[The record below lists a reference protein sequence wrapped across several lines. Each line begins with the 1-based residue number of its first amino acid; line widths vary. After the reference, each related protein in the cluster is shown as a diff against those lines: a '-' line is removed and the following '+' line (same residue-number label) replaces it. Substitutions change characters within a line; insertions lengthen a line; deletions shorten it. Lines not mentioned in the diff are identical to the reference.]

1 MNLSR
6 LDLNLVLALR
16 ALLEERNVTRAGERV
31 GLSQPA
37 MSAALSRLRRHFD
50 DELLARTGNT
60 YELTPLG
67 VALRDR
73 SATACD
79 LLERVFA
86 SQADFDPAAEIRE
99 FTLLA
104 SDYGTAVF
112 GAALAR
118 TLHHEAPGIRLT
130 FQHPA
135 PSVQENTATLLSTVD
150 GLLMPHGVID
160 GFPAVDLYTD
170 RWLCMVADDH
180 PEVGDALTL
189 DQLAGLPWVVYQRPY
204 DAPVARQLSMIG
216 ISPRVEVSVQT
227 FQLLPHMV
235 EGTRRVAMI
244 QERLAR
250 RAVLVAGVRV
260 LPCPFEAVPVREA
273 MWWHPVHAQD
283 AAHIW
288 LRRKAAE
295 VGATLT
301 GNGLAEPAA
310 AAAPGAEPGAGPG
323 AGPGVLPSRP
333 RAPRTGR

>member
-6 LDLNLVLALR
+6 LDLNLVVALR
-16 ALLEERNVTRAGERV
+16 ALLEERNVTRAGERI

-37 MSAALSRLRRHFD
+37 MSAALARLRRHFG
-50 DELLARTGNT
+50 DELLARTGNA

-73 SATACD
+73 SVTACD
-79 LLERVFA
+79 LLERVFS
-86 SQADFDPAAEIRE
+86 SQADFDPAAETRE
-99 FTLLA
+99 FTLFA

-118 TLHHEAPGIRLT
+118 ALHDEAPGIRLT
-130 FQHPA
+130 FQHTP
-135 PSVQENTATLLSTVD
+135 PSVVENPATSLSTVD

-160 GFPAVDLYTD
+160 GLPAVDLHQD
-170 RWLCMVADDH
+170 RWLCLVADDN
-180 PEVGDALTL
+180 PEIGDALTL
-189 DQLAGLPWVVYQRPY
+189 DHLARLPWVVYQRPY
-204 DAPVARQLSMIG
+204 DAPAARQLSMIG
-216 ISPRVEVSVQT
+216 ISPRVEVSVQA

-235 EGTRRVAMI
+235 EGTSRVAMI

-250 RAVLVAGVRV
+250 RAVRSAAVRV

-288 LRRKAAE
+288 LRQKAAE
-295 VGATLT
+295 VGVTLT
-301 GNGLAEPAA
+301 GNGHGTAV
-310 AAAPGAEPGAGPG
+310 PGGHGAG
-323 AGPGVLPSRP
+323 S
-333 RAPRTGR
+333 APDRM

>member
-1 MNLSR
+1 MAWMVLARKVSHWWCLMNLSR

-50 DELLARTGNT
+50 DELLARTGNS

-86 SQADFDPAAEIRE
+86 SQADFDPAAESRE

-104 SDYGTAVF
+104 SDYGAAVF
-112 GAALAR
+112 GSALAR
-118 TLHHEAPGIRLT
+118 ALHQEAPGIRLA
-130 FQHPA
+130 FQHSTPA
-135 PSVQENTATLLSTVD
+135 AVENTATMLSTVD
-150 GLLMPHGVID
+150 GLLLPHGIID
-160 GFPAVDLYTD
+160 GFPAVDLHQD

-180 PEVGDALTL
+180 PDVGDELTL
-189 DQLAGLPWVVYQRPY
+189 DQLARLPWVVYQRPY
-204 DAPVARQLSMIG
+204 DAPAARQLSMIG

-250 RAVLVAGVRV
+250 RAVRSAAVRV
-260 LPCPFEAVPVREA
+260 LPCPFEAVPVQEA
-273 MWWHPVHAQD
+273 LWWHPVHTQD

-288 LRRKAAE
+288 LRRKAEE
-295 VGATLT
+295 VGATLMES
-301 GNGLAEPAA
+301 GD
-310 AAAPGAEPGAGPG
+310 
-323 AGPGVLPSRP
+323 
-333 RAPRTGR
+333 

>member
-1 MNLSR
+1 
-6 LDLNLVLALR
+6 
-16 ALLEERNVTRAGERV
+16 
-31 GLSQPA
+31 
-37 MSAALSRLRRHFD
+37 MSAALSRLRRRFD
-50 DELLARTGNT
+50 DDLLSRTGNS

-67 VALRDR
+67 AALRDR

-86 SQADFDPAAEIRE
+86 SQADFDPAAETRE

-104 SDYGTAVF
+104 SDYGAAAF

-118 TLHHEAPGIRLT
+118 ALHHEAPGIRLT
-130 FQHPA
+130 FRHPA
-135 PSVQENTATLLSTVD
+135 PSVEENTAALLSTVD

-160 GFPAVDLYTD
+160 GFPAVDLYQD

-189 DQLAGLPWVVYQRPY
+189 DQLAGLPWAVCQRPY
-204 DAPVARQLSMIG
+204 DAPVARQLSMLG
-216 ISPRVEVSVQT
+216 ISPRVEVSVRT
-227 FQLLPHMV
+227 CQLLPHMV

-250 RAVLVAGVRV
+250 RAVRSAAVRV
-260 LPCPFEAVPVREA
+260 LPCPFEAVPVHEA
-273 MWWHPVHAQD
+273 MWWHPLHAQD

-288 LRRKAAE
+288 LRRKAAD

-301 GNGLAEPAA
+301 SNGPEEDVSVIPSAMSG
-310 AAAPGAEPGAGPG
+310 PGLLRSLPGAG
-323 AGPGVLPSRP
+323 L
-333 RAPRTGR
+333 

>member
-6 LDLNLVLALR
+6 LDLNLVVALR

-37 MSAALSRLRRHFD
+37 MSAALSRLRRHFG
-50 DELLARTGNT
+50 DELLARTGNS

-73 SATACD
+73 SASACD
-79 LLERVFA
+79 LLERLFS
-86 SQADFDPAAEIRE
+86 SQADFDPAAETRE

-104 SDYGTAVF
+104 SDYGAAVF

-118 TLHHEAPGIRLT
+118 AMHEEAPGVRLT

-135 PSVQENTATLLSTVD
+135 PSVVENTAAVLSTVD

-160 GFPAVDLYTD
+160 GFPAVDLYQD
-170 RWLCMVADDH
+170 RWLCLLADDH
-180 PEVGDALTL
+180 PDVGEELTL
-189 DQLAGLPWVVYQRPY
+189 DDLARLPWAVYQRPY
-204 DAPVARQLSMIG
+204 DAPVARQLSMLG

-235 EGTRRVAMI
+235 EGTRRIAMI
-244 QERLAR
+244 QEHLAR
-250 RAVLVAGVRV
+250 RAVRSAAVRV
-260 LPCPFEAVPVREA
+260 LPCPFEAVPVGQA

-288 LRRKAAE
+288 LRRKAEE
-295 VGATLT
+295 VGA
-301 GNGLAEPAA
+301 GLAA
-310 AAAPGAEPGAGPG
+310 
-323 AGPGVLPSRP
+323 R
-333 RAPRTGR
+333 R

>member
-6 LDLNLVLALR
+6 LDLNLVVALR
-16 ALLEERNVTRAGERV
+16 ALLEERNVTRAGERI

-50 DELLARTGNT
+50 DELLSRTGNA

-79 LLERVFA
+79 LLERVFS
-86 SQADFDPAAEIRE
+86 SQAEFDPAAESRE

-104 SDYGTAVF
+104 SDYGAAVF

-118 TLHHEAPGIRLT
+118 SLHQEAPGIRLT

-135 PSVQENTATLLSTVD
+135 PSVVENTATVLSTVD

-160 GFPAVDLYTD
+160 GFPNVDIHRD
-170 RWLCMVADDH
+170 RWLCMVADDN
-180 PEVGDALTL
+180 PEVGDEVTL
-189 DQLAGLPWVVYQRPY
+189 DHLATLPWAVYQRPY

-235 EGTRRVAMI
+235 EGTRRVTMI

-250 RAVLVAGVRV
+250 RTARSAAVRV

-273 MWWHPVHAQD
+273 LWWHPVHTQD

-295 VGATLT
+295 IGATLT
-301 GNGLAEPAA
+301 ANGNGEAGPAA
-310 AAAPGAEPGAGPG
+310 
-323 AGPGVLPSRP
+323 
-333 RAPRTGR
+333 

>member
-6 LDLNLVLALR
+6 LDLNLVVALR
-16 ALLEERNVTRAGERV
+16 ALLEERNVTRAGERI

-50 DELLARTGNT
+50 DDLLARTGNS

-79 LLERVFA
+79 LLERVFS
-86 SQADFDPAAEIRE
+86 SQADFDPAAESRE

-104 SDYGTAVF
+104 SDYGAAVF

-118 TLHHEAPGIRLT
+118 VVHHEAPGLRFT

-135 PSVQENTATLLSTVD
+135 PGVVENTATTLSTVD

-160 GFPAVDLYTD
+160 GFPAVDLFSD
-170 RWLCMVADDH
+170 RWLCLVADDH
-180 PEVGDALTL
+180 PDIGDELTL
-189 DQLAGLPWVVYQRPY
+189 DQLARLPWAVYQRPY
-204 DAPVARQLSMIG
+204 DTPAARQLSMLG

-235 EGTRRVAMI
+235 EGTRRIAMI

-250 RAVLVAGVRV
+250 RAVRSSAVRV
-260 LPCPFEAVPVREA
+260 LPCPFEAVPVQEA
-273 MWWHPVHAQD
+273 LWWHPVHAQD

-288 LRRKAAE
+288 LRQKAAE
-295 VGATLT
+295 VGAALT
-301 GNGLAEPAA
+301 GA
-310 AAAPGAEPGAGPG
+310 GAEEALSPAQSTGP
-323 AGPGVLPSRP
+323 P
-333 RAPRTGR
+333 RERL

>member
-6 LDLNLVLALR
+6 LDLNLVVALR
-16 ALLEERNVTRAGERV
+16 ALLEERNVTRAGERI

-37 MSAALSRLRRHFD
+37 MSAALARLRRHFD
-50 DELLARTGNT
+50 DELLARTGNA

-67 VALRDR
+67 VALLDR

-86 SQADFDPAAEIRE
+86 SQADFDPAAETRE

-104 SDYGTAVF
+104 SDYGAAVF
-112 GAALAR
+112 GA
-118 TLHHEAPGIRLT
+118 TLSRAVHYEAPGIRLS

-135 PSVQENTATLLSTVD
+135 PGVVENTATVLSTVD

-160 GFPAVDLYTD
+160 GFPTVDLYQD
-170 RWLCMVADDH
+170 RWLCLVADDN
-180 PEVGDALTL
+180 PEIGDTLTL
-189 DQLAGLPWVVYQRPY
+189 DQLGRLPWAVYQRPY
-204 DAPVARQLSMIG
+204 DAPAARQLSMLG

-250 RAVLVAGVRV
+250 RAVRSAGVRV
-260 LPCPFEAVPVREA
+260 LPCPFEAVPVQEA
-273 MWWHPVHAQD
+273 LWWHPVHAQD

-288 LRRKAAE
+288 LRQKAAE
-295 VGATLT
+295 VGVTLMGHGEEEADLAFRGT
-301 GNGLAEPAA
+301 GP
-310 AAAPGAEPGAGPG
+310 APGR
-323 AGPGVLPSRP
+323 S
-333 RAPRTGR
+333 

>member
-50 DELLARTGNT
+50 DELLARTGNS

-86 SQADFDPAAEIRE
+86 SQADFDPAAESRE

-104 SDYGTAVF
+104 SDYGAAVF
-112 GAALAR
+112 GAALSRA
-118 TLHHEAPGIRLT
+118 LHQEAPGIRLT
-130 FQHPA
+130 FQHSTPA
-135 PSVQENTATLLSTVD
+135 AVENTATVLSTVD
-150 GLLMPHGVID
+150 GLLLPHGIID
-160 GFPAVDLYTD
+160 GFPAVDLHQD
-170 RWLCMVADDH
+170 RWLCMIADDN
-180 PEVGDALTL
+180 PDVGDELTL
-189 DQLAGLPWVVYQRPY
+189 DQLAHLPWVVYQRPY
-204 DAPVARQLSMIG
+204 DAPAARQLSMIG

-227 FQLLPHMV
+227 FQLLPYMV

-250 RAVLVAGVRV
+250 RAVRSAAVRV
-260 LPCPFEAVPVREA
+260 LPCPFEAVPVQEA
-273 MWWHPVHAQD
+273 MWWHPVHTQD

-288 LRRKAAE
+288 LRRKAGE
-295 VGATLT
+295 VGATLMESS
-301 GNGLAEPAA
+301 N
-310 AAAPGAEPGAGPG
+310 
-323 AGPGVLPSRP
+323 
-333 RAPRTGR
+333 

>member
-6 LDLNLVLALR
+6 LDLNLVVALR

-50 DELLARTGNT
+50 DELLSRTGNS

-79 LLERVFA
+79 LLERVFS
-86 SQADFDPAAEIRE
+86 SQAEFDPTAEARE

-104 SDYGTAVF
+104 SDYGAAVF

-118 TLHHEAPGIRLT
+118 AVHHEAPGIRLT

-135 PSVQENTATLLSTVD
+135 PGVVENTATTLSTVD

-160 GFPAVDLYTD
+160 GFPAVDLYSD
-170 RWLCMVADDH
+170 RWLCLVADDH
-180 PEVGDALTL
+180 PDIGHELTL
-189 DQLAGLPWVVYQRPY
+189 DQLARLPWAVYQRPY
-204 DAPVARQLSMIG
+204 DAPAARQLSMLG
-216 ISPRVEVSVQT
+216 ISPQVEVSVQT

-235 EGTRRVAMI
+235 EGTRRIAMI

-250 RAVLVAGVRV
+250 RAVRSAAVRV
-260 LPCPFEAVPVREA
+260 LPCPFEAVPVQEA
-273 MWWHPVHAQD
+273 LWWHPLHAQD

-288 LRRKAAE
+288 LRQKAAQ
-295 VGATLT
+295 VGETLQSNDT
-301 GNGLAEPAA
+301 GETTPTTQPTEPV
-310 AAAPGAEPGAGPG
+310 PEQP
-323 AGPGVLPSRP
+323 
-333 RAPRTGR
+333 

>member
-50 DELLARTGNT
+50 DELLARTGNS

-86 SQADFDPAAEIRE
+86 SQADFDPAAESRE

-104 SDYGTAVF
+104 SDYGAAVF
-112 GAALAR
+112 GSALAR
-118 TLHHEAPGIRLT
+118 ALHQEAPGIRLA
-130 FQHPA
+130 FQHSTPA
-135 PSVQENTATLLSTVD
+135 AVENTAAMLSTVD
-150 GLLMPHGVID
+150 GLLLPHGIID
-160 GFPAVDLYTD
+160 GFPAVELHQD

-180 PEVGDALTL
+180 PDVGDELTL
-189 DQLAGLPWVVYQRPY
+189 DQLARLPWAVYQRPY
-204 DAPVARQLSMIG
+204 DAPAARQLSMIG

-250 RAVLVAGVRV
+250 RAVRSAAVRV
-260 LPCPFEAVPVREA
+260 LPCPFEAVPVQEA
-273 MWWHPVHAQD
+273 LWWHPVHTQD

-288 LRRKAAE
+288 LRRKAEE
-295 VGATLT
+295 VGATLMES
-301 GNGLAEPAA
+301 GD
-310 AAAPGAEPGAGPG
+310 
-323 AGPGVLPSRP
+323 
-333 RAPRTGR
+333 

>member
-50 DELLARTGNT
+50 DELLARTGNA

-79 LLERVFA
+79 LLERVFS
-86 SQADFDPAAEIRE
+86 SQADFDPAAESRE

-104 SDYGTAVF
+104 SDYGAAVF

-118 TLHHEAPGIRLT
+118 TLHQEAPGIRLT

-135 PSVQENTATLLSTVD
+135 PSVAENAATVLSTVD
-150 GLLMPHGVID
+150 GLMMPHGIID
-160 GFPAVDLYTD
+160 GFPAVDLHRD
-170 RWLCMVADDH
+170 RWLCVVADDN
-180 PEVGDALTL
+180 PDVGDEITL
-189 DQLAGLPWVVYQRPY
+189 EHLSHLPWAVYQRPY

-235 EGTRRVAMI
+235 EGTRRVSMI

-250 RAVLVAGVRV
+250 RAVRSAAVRV

-273 MWWHPVHAQD
+273 LWWHPVHAQD

-288 LRRKAAE
+288 LRQKAAE

-301 GNGLAEPAA
+301 ANGNGKEN
-310 AAAPGAEPGAGPG
+310 GDAGP
-323 AGPGVLPSRP
+323 AV
-333 RAPRTGR
+333 

>member
-6 LDLNLVLALR
+6 LDLNLVVALR

-37 MSAALSRLRRHFD
+37 MSAALSRLRRHFG
-50 DELLARTGNT
+50 DELLARTGNA

-79 LLERVFA
+79 LLERVFS
-86 SQADFDPAAEIRE
+86 SQADFDPAAETRE

-104 SDYGTAVF
+104 SDYGAAVF
-112 GAALAR
+112 GAALAHA
-118 TLHHEAPGIRLT
+118 LHEEAPGIRLT

-135 PSVQENTATLLSTVD
+135 PSVEENTAALLSTVD

-160 GFPAVDLYTD
+160 GFPCVDLFQD

-189 DQLAGLPWVVYQRPY
+189 DLLARLPWAVYQRPY
-204 DAPVARQLSMIG
+204 DAPVARQLSMLG

-227 FQLLPHMV
+227 FQLLPHMI
-235 EGTRRVAMI
+235 EGTRRIGMI

-250 RAVLVAGVRV
+250 RAVRSAAVRV
-260 LPCPFEAVPVREA
+260 LPCPFEAVPVRQA
-273 MWWHPVHAQD
+273 MWWHPVHTQD

-301 GNGLAEPAA
+301 GDSGEEAA
-310 AAAPGAEPGAGPG
+310 SAAPAPEAGPD
-323 AGPGVLPSRP
+323 PIP
-333 RAPRTGR
+333 T

>member
-6 LDLNLVLALR
+6 LDLNLVVALR

-50 DELLARTGNT
+50 DELLARTGNS

-86 SQADFDPAAEIRE
+86 SQADFDPAAEARE

-104 SDYGTAVF
+104 SDYGAAVF
-112 GAALAR
+112 GAALSRA
-118 TLHHEAPGIRLT
+118 LHEDAPGIRLT
-130 FQHPA
+130 FRHPA
-135 PSVQENTATLLSTVD
+135 PAVEENTAVLLSTVD

-160 GFPAVDLYTD
+160 GFPAVDLFRD
-170 RWLCMVADDH
+170 RWLCMIADDH

-189 DQLAGLPWVVYQRPY
+189 DQLARLPWAVYQRPY
-204 DAPVARQLSMIG
+204 DAPTARQLSMLG

-250 RAVLVAGVRV
+250 GAVRSAAVRV
-260 LPCPFEAVPVREA
+260 LPCPFEAVPVQEA
-273 MWWHPVHAQD
+273 MWWHPLHAQD
-283 AAHIW
+283 AGHIW
-288 LRRKAAE
+288 LRRRAAE
-295 VGATLT
+295 VGATLVS
-301 GNGLAEPAA
+301 NGPA
-310 AAAPGAEPGAGPG
+310 
-323 AGPGVLPSRP
+323 
-333 RAPRTGR
+333 TH

>member
-50 DELLARTGNT
+50 DDLLARTGNS

-86 SQADFDPAAEIRE
+86 SQADFDPAAESRE

-104 SDYGTAVF
+104 SDYGAAVF
-112 GAALAR
+112 GAALSRA
-118 TLHHEAPGIRLT
+118 LHQEAPGIRLT
-130 FQHPA
+130 FQHSTPA
-135 PSVQENTATLLSTVD
+135 AVENTATVLSTVD
-150 GLLMPHGVID
+150 GLLLPHGIID
-160 GFPAVDLYTD
+160 GFPAVDLHQD
-170 RWLCMVADDH
+170 RWLCLIADDN
-180 PEVGDALTL
+180 PDVGDELTL
-189 DQLAGLPWVVYQRPY
+189 DQLSSLPWAVYQRPY
-204 DAPVARQLSMIG
+204 DAPAARQLSMIG

-250 RAVLVAGVRV
+250 RAVRSAAVRV
-260 LPCPFEAVPVREA
+260 LPCPFEAVPVQEA

-288 LRRKAAE
+288 LRQKAAE
-295 VGATLT
+295 VGATLVDD
-301 GNGLAEPAA
+301 GN
-310 AAAPGAEPGAGPG
+310 
-323 AGPGVLPSRP
+323 
-333 RAPRTGR
+333 